1 MTEQTTATR
10 GARFGDAALRERL
23 RIRMRV
29 PVFAAPMFLVTGPA
43 LVTAACRAGIV
54 GAFPTLNARTPD
66 ELDLWLAQ
74 LNRDTEGAAPYAA
87 NLILDRRNPRRDSDL
102 AAILRHQPP
111 MVIASVGAP
120 DPVIAPIHAYGG
132 LVFSDV
138 ATLRHAR
145 KAAEA
150 GVDGLVLLTAG
161 AGGNT
166 GALNPFAFVAAVRQF
181 WDGPL
186 ALAGGLTG
194 GHELRAIQALD
205 VDFAYMG
212 TPFLAARES
221 LAPEAHKQAVVQGS
235 IDDIVLSDRI
245 SGMNANLLRPRLIE
259 AGVIAHD
266 GTVRDLRGDTLVSWK
281 NVWSAGHGVGAITE
295 EQPVDQIVA
304 DLIRAYEGGN

>member
-102 AAILRHQPP
+102 AAILRPQPP

-138 ATLRHAR
+138 ATR
-145 KAAEA
+145 
-150 GVDGLVLLTAG
+150 
-161 AGGNT
+161 
-166 GALNPFAFVAAVRQF
+166 
-181 WDGPL
+181 
-186 ALAGGLTG
+186 GLTG

-221 LAPEAHKQAVVQGS
+221 LAPEAHKQAVVQGC

-259 AGVIAHD
+259 AGVIAPD